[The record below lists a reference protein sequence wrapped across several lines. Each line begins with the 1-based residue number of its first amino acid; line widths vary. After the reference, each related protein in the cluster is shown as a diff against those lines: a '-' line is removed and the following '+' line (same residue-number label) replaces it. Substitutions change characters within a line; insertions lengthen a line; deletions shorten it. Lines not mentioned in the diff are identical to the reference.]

1 MRLHLVDHLILIAY
15 LVGMMMLG
23 WRLSK
28 RQHSD
33 EEYFLGGRR
42 MPWFAVGVSLIA
54 TLLSSV
60 AYLGTPGVVW
70 RFGFAIF
77 LNTLAGIAI
86 TVVLVLFVTIPFFVR
101 FRFTPP
107 TSTWNTGSTSR

>member
-1 MRLHLVDHLILIAY
+1 
-15 LVGMMMLG
+15 MMLLG

-28 RQHSD
+28 WQHTD

-77 LNTLAGIAI
+77 LNTLVGIAI
-86 TVVLVLFVTIPFFVR
+86 TVVLILFVTIPSSSASASP
-101 FRFTPP
+101 PP
-107 TSTWNTGSTSR
+107 TSTWNIGSASR

>member
-1 MRLHLVDHLILIAY
+1 MRLHVVDHLILVAY
-15 LVGMMMLG
+15 LVGMMLLG

-77 LNTLAGIAI
+77 LNTLVGHRYHRGAGS
-86 TVVLVLFVTIPFFVR
+86 VR
-101 FRFTPP
+101 HHPLLRPLP
-107 TSTWNTGSTSR
+107 LHHRL